1 MFVKEINKDEDGVFM
16 SLLKHE
22 KKNGMTSISETFFY
36 DILINIV
43 LINTNVADC
52 DIYVTALLSALVN
65 ILNLILSRKVLV
77 KEA

>member
-1 MFVKEINKDEDGVFM
+1 
-16 SLLKHE
+16 
-22 KKNGMTSISETFFY
+22 MTSISETFFY

-52 DIYVTALLSALVN
+52 DIYVTAFLSALVN